1 MNRIAAAV
9 NLCIS
14 GFYIFNVLLHTFRPG
29 ENTGYTRMLIFTCL
43 ATIPMVFM
51 LAMIGGKDRWPYLF
65 TLAKELANSGPLSL
79 MLLVGLAVLLV
90 LMPLGMLVGIWFG
103 MGLRFGSLFI
113 LFFVPVITRLA
124 FGTAQDSIMAAIVQG
139 LIFFASFFIGIGIVS
154 ILERFPSGV
163 GTYETHLQ
171 VLWPGYRDA
180 AKMFFSICIFA
191 LINQAIEFRHALI
204 ALWRGTN

>member
-1 MNRIAAAV
+1 
-9 NLCIS
+9 
-14 GFYIFNVLLHTFRPG
+14 
-29 ENTGYTRMLIFTCL
+29 
-43 ATIPMVFM
+43 
-51 LAMIGGKDRWPYLF
+51 
-65 TLAKELANSGPLSL
+65 

-90 LMPLGMLVGIWFG
+90 LMPIGMLVGIWFG

-124 FGTAQDSIMAAIVQG
+124 FGTTQDSIMTAIVQG
-139 LIFFASFFIGIGIVS
+139 LIFFASFFIGIGIVT

-171 VLWPGYRDA
+171 ILWPGYSDA

-204 ALWRGTN
+204 ALFRGTH

>member
-1 MNRIAAAV
+1 MNRVAAAV

-14 GFYIFNVLLHTFRPG
+14 GFYIINVLQHTFRPG
-29 ENTGYTRMLIFTCL
+29 ENTEYTRMLIFTCL

-51 LAMIGGKDRWPYLF
+51 LAMIGGKDRWPYLL

-79 MLLVGLAVLLV
+79 MLLVGLAILLV
-90 LMPLGMLVGIWFG
+90 LMPIGMLVGIWFG

-113 LFFVPVITRLA
+113 LFFIPVITRLA
-124 FGTAQDSIMAAIVQG
+124 FGTAQDSILTAVVQG
-139 LIFFASFFIGIGIVS
+139 VIFFASFFIGIGIVS
-154 ILERFPSGV
+154 ILERFASGAE
-163 GTYETHLQ
+163 TYERHLQ
-171 VLWPGYRDA
+171 ILWPDYGGA

-204 ALWRGTN
+204 SLWRGTN